1 MPSVFEEG
9 MSAMREYLRENPN
22 IKFVV
27 IDTLPKLLR
36 LFNSDKYDMAVLALE
51 RLEKIAQF
59 FHVQIGNCL
68 A

>member
-51 RLEKIAQF
+51 RLEKIAGR
-59 FHVQIGNCL
+59 GNQTQL
-68 A
+68 HS